1 MNQYP
6 LIKGKTDLKTRFPE
20 VAAQWDDEKNEGTG
34 PEDVQPASMKKVWW
48 RCPKG
53 HSWRAAV
60 YARTAG
66 NGCPYCAG
74 NTLDRGV
81 NDLLTV
87 APEIAGQW
95 DAEKNGILGPQDVTA
110 GNRRKAWWICPRGH
124 SWEASVASRV
134 SGKGCPYCAGRKV
147 MPGFNDLATTNPKVA
162 AEWSGRNLPLL
173 PTMVMANA
181 NRKAWWK
188 CEKGHEWNTLIP
200 TKTGGSRCPFCSN
213 IRILKGFNDFATT
226 NPELAMEWSDRNSKK
241 PDEINALSRDKV
253 WWKCSECGHEWRA
266 VVDTRV
272 RGSGCPVCSKR
283 QNEIKR
289 QKHLQEKEIRTIF
302 EENYPRNVLLY
313 YLTENGIE
321 VKMDNDGLIGIPIA
335 FYFPQMNA
343 AVEITGYGDRQ
354 TKQAHRYAIVE
365 NDLCRKLKIN
375 LIRILPRGAKGY
387 DDCICIKQN
396 GNHKK
401 AFGEALGRV
410 FKKLETQVDIDV
422 IRDAEKIYQYYL
434 SGNDVAACGQVDH
447 K

>member
-134 SGKGCPYCAGRKV
+134 SGYRHRR
-147 MPGFNDLATTNPKVA
+147 TTGTACSRTK
-162 AEWSGRNLPLL
+162 
-173 PTMVMANA
+173 
-181 NRKAWWK
+181 NRRR
-188 CEKGHEWNTLIP
+188 
-200 TKTGGSRCPFCSN
+200 SS
-213 IRILKGFNDFATT
+213 
-226 NPELAMEWSDRNSKK
+226 
-241 PDEINALSRDKV
+241 
-253 WWKCSECGHEWRA
+253 
-266 VVDTRV
+266 
-272 RGSGCPVCSKR
+272 
-283 QNEIKR
+283 
-289 QKHLQEKEIRTIF
+289 
-302 EENYPRNVLLY
+302 
-313 YLTENGIE
+313 
-321 VKMDNDGLIGIPIA
+321 
-335 FYFPQMNA
+335 
-343 AVEITGYGDRQ
+343 
-354 TKQAHRYAIVE
+354 
-365 NDLCRKLKIN
+365 
-375 LIRILPRGAKGY
+375 
-387 DDCICIKQN
+387 
-396 GNHKK
+396 
-401 AFGEALGRV
+401 
-410 FKKLETQVDIDV
+410 LETRQARGVHYGV
-422 IRDAEKIYQYYL
+422 F
-434 SGNDVAACGQVDH
+434 
-447 K
+447 